1 MNNILSLLPWLGTFM
16 IFQPPHFF
24 FFLQSYWSFQNK
36 TMVRTLLD
44 LSTTSFFFFLS
55 YWSFQN
61 KTLVYAVHLHHD
73 FNVWEHSRSWLWPS
87 IFKKSM
93 ILQEVSTT
101 HIIIFPTNHQAWV
114 HRPRSF
120 YDPYNDISYQPP
132 RMSS

>member
-1 MNNILSLLPWLGTFM
+1 MNNILSLLPWLGIFM

-24 FFLQSYWSFQNK
+24 FFYKVIGLSKTKPWLGPFLIFQPP
-36 TMVRTLLD
+36 LL
-44 LSTTSFFFFLS
+44 LFFLS

-61 KTLVYAVHLHHD
+61 KTLVYAIHLHHD

-101 HIIIFPTNHQAWV
+101 HIIIFPINHQAWV
-114 HRPRSF
+114 HSPRSL